1 MDTTKQPGIQI
12 SQVILL
18 GARFAHR
25 DDVFALPPTTRVEDL
40 PINIEAKVGGK
51 VGDPAAVIRLRAFT
65 GEAPEFLYRFDVEVA
80 ALIERVP
87 GEENLDPFEYASGM
101 GPVAF
106 FPFLR
111 EAIANITM
119 RGRFGPLWLKP
130 YNFVASPPATLATPG
145 DKPTNG

>member
-25 DDVFALPPTTRVEDL
+25 DDVFSLLPTTRVENL
-40 PINIEAKVGGK
+40 PIKIEVKVAGK
-51 VGDPAAVIRLRAFT
+51 VGDPGSVIRLRAFT
-65 GEAPEFLYRFDVEVA
+65 EENPEALYRIDVEVA
-80 ALIERVP
+80 ALIERVS
-87 GEENLDPFEYASGM
+87 GEENLDPFEYARDM

-111 EAIANITM
+111 EAIANVTM
-119 RGRFGPLWLKP
+119 RGRFGPVWLKP
-130 YNFVASPPATLATPG
+130 YNFVAAPPTVEVG
-145 DKPTNG
+145 SKPD